1 VVTLCEVSS
10 FCAKLVNPSFSRGT
24 FHYAIFSG
32 LRPKS
37 RTPPLHKLGVASRRR
52 TSVDSPTFGQQEF
65 RASLLVYKFRMWYA
79 KLPDT
84 KRAKLDKSATS
95 SEGALRMCSLMVNV
109 IN

>member
-24 FHYAIFSG
+24 FHYAIF
-32 LRPKS
+32 LAKLNNA
-37 RTPPLHKLGVASRRR
+37 PPLHKLGVASRRR